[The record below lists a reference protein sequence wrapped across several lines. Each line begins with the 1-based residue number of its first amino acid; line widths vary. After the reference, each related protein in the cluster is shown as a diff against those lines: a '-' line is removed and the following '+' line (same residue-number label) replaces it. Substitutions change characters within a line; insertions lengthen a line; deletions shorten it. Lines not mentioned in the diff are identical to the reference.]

1 MVYYMISIYVLTLTR
16 MCVCVCEY
24 SVQLLRMCCLY
35 MEFADA
41 IREGDGGRVLRCWK
55 YMLPI
60 FLAPQNAST
69 ISFPY
74 SIGKFQKFS
83 TVQ

>member
-1 MVYYMISIYVLTLTR
+1 MHDGM
-16 MCVCVCEY
+16 CEY

-55 YMLPI
+55 YMLPNNCLRECNSLKPLSAN
-60 FLAPQNAST
+60 FLKVS
-69 ISFPY
+69 
-74 SIGKFQKFS
+74 
-83 TVQ
+83 

>member
-1 MVYYMISIYVLTLTR
+1 MNFNTNVRLPTESDG
-16 MCVCVCEY
+16 VCEY

-60 FLAPQNAST
+60 FLASGN
-69 ISFPY
+69 
-74 SIGKFQKFS
+74 KRL
-83 TVQ
+83 